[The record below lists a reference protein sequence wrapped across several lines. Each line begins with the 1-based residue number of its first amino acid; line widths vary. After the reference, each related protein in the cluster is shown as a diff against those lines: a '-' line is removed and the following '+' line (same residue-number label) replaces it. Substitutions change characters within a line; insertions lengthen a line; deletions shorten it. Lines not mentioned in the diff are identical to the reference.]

1 MEKQRSTK
9 LGPVAS
15 SNASAPNAP
24 EVEPDVILSAEI
36 PRSLKRELKVKSALR
51 GETIK
56 QVVTRA
62 IRREMAGWDS

>member
-1 MEKQRSTK
+1 MEKQRSTN

-15 SNASAPNAP
+15 SNASVPNTS